1 MLPMRSYAFQELPLK
16 RIKKLA
22 SEFSEE
28 EVLESIGENED
39 NRAFLF
45 EMPDGRASLMLWNA
59 FHGPMSCLDDDS
71 VRAYAQVQ
79 YLRQHDYP
87 VARSLDE
94 IHDLADRH
102 SWPRKGP
109 HAKRPIA

>member
-1 MLPMRSYAFQELPLK
+1 VKSYAFQDLPLK

-22 SEFSEE
+22 AEFSDAD
-28 EVLESIGENED
+28 VRESIGEDQD

-45 EMPDGRASLMLWNA
+45 EMPDGSASLMLWNA
-59 FHGPMSCLDDDS
+59 FHGLMNRLDDDS

-79 YLRQHDYP
+79 FLRRHGYP
-87 VARSLDE
+87 VARSMDE
-94 IHDLADRH
+94 IHALVDRC

-109 HAKRPIA
+109 YTQRPNA